1 VSSITDRDKDR
12 ERLLAE
18 LEELRAELALLRER
32 ESARGGATESA
43 EAFFNR
49 FSEAVL
55 QKRSRPRDEDP
66 LSNTVGV
73 LERLLENFPNGSIN
87 IFDRELRYLFAA
99 GRGLK
104 EAGLSSSDLV
114 GKTIFDLFEQRDAEH
129 AAVYYQLAFEGH
141 NVCFEL
147 PFKSHLYT
155 INASPLDDG
164 GGDVYA
170 VLAVAQDATERRL
183 AEETQRELEQRA
195 RQEYEQLLARLT
207 HLAES
212 FGESRDLPSIFR
224 ALREFAVSSVPCIGI
239 FISLYD
245 SARDVRTACYAWGDD
260 EEFDVSQLPP
270 MPITT
275 EGPNSRAVRTGQII
289 ITDDYS
295 KINHGVK
302 TVAIGNN
309 DLVLPLSSLA
319 APMSV
324 MGRIVGT
331 IEVQSYER
339 AAYREEHVTAMRMA
353 ANLAAV
359 AIENVRLFEHERLA
373 RAAAEDSNRI
383 KDEFLATLS
392 HELRTPL
399 TAVLG
404 WTRLLRERELDEKT
418 SRHALDIIERNAIAQ
433 KQLIEEI
440 LDVSRIITGKTKLEL
455 HPITL
460 ERVIVAAIESVGPAA
475 SAKEIELE
483 FTREGEA
490 GLISGDPERL
500 QQVVWNLLSNAVKF
514 TPKSGRVHVRLS
526 QADSHTQLEVRDSG
540 EGIHQEF
547 LPYVFDRFRQ
557 ADGSTTRP
565 HGGLGLGLAIV
576 RHLVELHGG
585 TVKAISAGENQG
597 STFTVRLPLLAYA
610 SAGEEAG
617 DAASRAARG
626 ANEDGA
632 QQSINLE
639 GVRVLIIDDE
649 PDALEFLRFILKRSR
664 AEVAAVSSTDD
675 ALAELERFRPDLI
688 ISDIGMPDRDGYDLI
703 RALRALPPERGGM
716 LPAVA
721 LTAYARSEDEARA
734 LREGFQAHIP
744 KPFEPAQLITAVA
757 TLCNKSQR
765 GKSRAE
771 G

>member
-1 VSSITDRDKDR
+1 VSSISDKNKDR
-12 ERLLAE
+12 E
-18 LEELRAELALLRER
+18 
-32 ESARGGATESA
+32 
-43 EAFFNR
+43 
-49 FSEAVL
+49 
-55 QKRSRPRDEDP
+55 Q
-66 LSNTVGV
+66 
-73 LERLLENFPNGSIN
+73 
-87 IFDRELRYLFAA
+87 
-99 GRGLK
+99 
-104 EAGLSSSDLV
+104 LV
-114 GKTIFDLFEQRDAEH
+114 A
-129 AAVYYQLAFEGH
+129 
-141 NVCFEL
+141 
-147 PFKSHLYT
+147 
-155 INASPLDDG
+155 
-164 GGDVYA
+164 
-170 VLAVAQDATERRL
+170 
-183 AEETQRELEQRA
+183 ELEQRA
-195 RQEYEQLLARLT
+195 REEYEHLLGRLT

-212 FGESRDLPSIFR
+212 FGESRDLLSIFR
-224 ALREFAVSSVPCIGI
+224 ALREFAFSSVPCIGI

-245 SARDVRTACYAWGDD
+245 AAREVRTACYAWGDG

-295 KINHGVK
+295 KVRHGVP

-309 DLVLPLSSLA
+309 DEILPLSSMA

-339 AAYREEHVTAMRMA
+339 AAYKEEHVTAMRMA

-418 SRHALDIIERNAIAQ
+418 ARHALDIIERNAIAQ

-440 LDVSRIITGKTKLEL
+440 LDVSRIITGKTRLEL

-460 ERVIVAAIESVGPAA
+460 ERVVEAAIESVRPAA
-475 SAKEIELE
+475 SAKEIALE
-483 FTREGEA
+483 FMRESEA
-490 GLISGDPERL
+490 GLVSGDPERL

-514 TPKSGRVHVRLS
+514 TPSGGRIHLRLA
-526 QADSHTQLEVRDSG
+526 QADSHAQIEITDSG
-540 EGIHQEF
+540 EGIKQDF

-585 TVKAISAGENQG
+585 TVRAASGGKNQG
-597 STFTVRLPLLAYA
+597 STFTVRLPLLAHA
-610 SAGEEAG
+610 SDNIKELSAEIV
-617 DAASRAARG
+617 RA
-626 ANEDGA
+626 EHKETE
-632 QQSINLE
+632 SLPSLE
-639 GVRVLIIDDE
+639 GLRVLIVDDE
-649 PDALEFLRFILKRSR
+649 PDALEFLQFVLERSR
-664 AEVAAVSSTDD
+664 AEVSAVSSTDE
-675 ALAELERFRPDLI
+675 ALRELERFRPDLI
-688 ISDIGMPDRDGYDLI
+688 ISDIGMPGRDGYDLV
-703 RALRALPPERGGM
+703 RALRELPPERGGQ
-716 LPAVA
+716 LPVIA
-721 LTAYARSEDEARA
+721 LTAYARSEDAAHA
-734 LREGFQAHIP
+734 LREGFQMHIP
-744 KPFEPAQLITAVA
+744 KPFEPSELLNAAA
-757 TLCNKSQR
+757 TLCKKRRMSDR
-765 GKSRAE
+765 
-771 G
+771 

>member
-1 VSSITDRDKDR
+1 MGFSTDRDKDR
-12 ERLLAE
+12 EQLLAE
-18 LEELRAELALLRER
+18 LEGLRTELAFFRER
-32 ESARGGATESA
+32 EQTIENA

-55 QKRSRPRDEDP
+55 QKRSADGDRDP
-66 LSNTVGV
+66 LANAVKV
-73 LERLLENFPNGSIN
+73 CERLLENFPDGSIN
-87 IFDRELRYLFAA
+87 IFDRELRYLFAS
-99 GRGLK
+99 GKGLK
-104 EAGLSSSDLV
+104 EVGLSGSDLV
-114 GKTIFDLFEQRDAEH
+114 GKTLFDLYERKDAEH
-129 AAVYYQLAFEGH
+129 AAVYYKLAFEGH
-141 NVCFEL
+141 NVTFEL
-147 PFKSHLYT
+147 PFKEHLYI
-155 INASPLDDG
+155 INAAPLDDG
-164 GGDVYA
+164 SGDVYA
-170 VLAVAQDATERRL
+170 ILAVAQDATERRL
-183 AEETQRELEQRA
+183 AEETRRELEQRA
-195 RQEYEQLLARLT
+195 RTEYETLLARLT
-207 HLAES
+207 HLAET
-212 FGESRDLPSIFR
+212 FGESRDLLSIFR

-245 SARDVRTACYAWGDD
+245 AAREVRTACYAWGDD
-260 EEFDVSQLPP
+260 EEHDVSQLPP
-270 MPITT
+270 MPITS
-275 EGPNSRAVRTGQII
+275 EGPNSRAVRTGQVII
-289 ITDDYS
+289 VDDYS
-295 KINHGVK
+295 KIKHGVK

-309 DLVLPLSSLA
+309 DAILPLSSMA

-339 AAYREEHVTAMRMA
+339 AAYTEEHVTAMRMA

-373 RAAAEDSNRI
+373 RAAAEETNRV

-455 HPITL
+455 HPVTL
-460 ERVIVAAIESVGPAA
+460 EHVIVAAIESVRPAA

-483 FTREGEA
+483 FTRAGA
-490 GLISGDPERL
+490 GGLISGDPERL

-514 TPKSGRVHVRLS
+514 TPKGGRVHVRLY
-526 QADSHTQLEVRDSG
+526 QADTYAQLEVADTG
-540 EGIHQEF
+540 EGIPRDF

-585 TVKAISAGENQG
+585 TVGATSAGENQG
-597 STFTVRLPLLAYA
+597 STFTVRLPLLSYA
-610 SAGEEAG
+610 STVEQAEERSAPARESRTSSDD
-617 DAASRAARG
+617 DAQALTS
-626 ANEDGA
+626 
-632 QQSINLE
+632 LE

-649 PDALEFLRFILKRSR
+649 PDALEFLRFILEKSR

-675 ALAELERFRPDLI
+675 AFLELERFRPDVI
-688 ISDIGMPDRDGYDLI
+688 ISDIGMPGRDGYDLV
-703 RALRALPPERGGM
+703 RALRALPPERGGL

-721 LTAYARSEDEARA
+721 LTAYARSEDETRA
-734 LREGFQAHIP
+734 LREGFQTHIP
-744 KPFEPAQLITAVA
+744 KPFEPAQLITIVA
-757 TLCNKSQR
+757 TLCNKS
-765 GKSRAE
+765 KS
-771 G
+771 

>member
-1 VSSITDRDKDR
+1 MSSISDKNKDR
-12 ERLLAE
+12 E
-18 LEELRAELALLRER
+18 
-32 ESARGGATESA
+32 
-43 EAFFNR
+43 
-49 FSEAVL
+49 
-55 QKRSRPRDEDP
+55 Q
-66 LSNTVGV
+66 
-73 LERLLENFPNGSIN
+73 
-87 IFDRELRYLFAA
+87 
-99 GRGLK
+99 
-104 EAGLSSSDLV
+104 LV
-114 GKTIFDLFEQRDAEH
+114 A
-129 AAVYYQLAFEGH
+129 
-141 NVCFEL
+141 
-147 PFKSHLYT
+147 
-155 INASPLDDG
+155 
-164 GGDVYA
+164 
-170 VLAVAQDATERRL
+170 
-183 AEETQRELEQRA
+183 ELEQRA
-195 RQEYEQLLARLT
+195 REEYEHLLGRLT

-212 FGESRDLPSIFR
+212 FGESRDLLSIFR
-224 ALREFAVSSVPCIGI
+224 ALREFAFSSVPCIGI

-245 SARDVRTACYAWGDD
+245 AAREVRTACYAWGDG

-295 KINHGVK
+295 KVRHGVP

-309 DLVLPLSSLA
+309 DEILPLSSMA

-339 AAYREEHVTAMRMA
+339 AAYKEEHVTAMRMA

-418 SRHALDIIERNAIAQ
+418 ARHALDIIERNAIAQ

-440 LDVSRIITGKTKLEL
+440 LDVSRIITGKTRLEL

-460 ERVIVAAIESVGPAA
+460 ERVVEAAIESVRPAA
-475 SAKEIELE
+475 SAKEIALE
-483 FTREGEA
+483 FMRESEA
-490 GLISGDPERL
+490 GLVSGDPERL

-514 TPKSGRVHVRLS
+514 TPSGGRIHLRLA
-526 QADSHTQLEVRDSG
+526 QADSHAQIEITDSG
-540 EGIHQEF
+540 EGIKQDF

-585 TVKAISAGENQG
+585 TVRAASGGKNQG
-597 STFTVRLPLLAYA
+597 STFTVRLPLLAHA
-610 SAGEEAG
+610 SDNIKELSAEIV
-617 DAASRAARG
+617 RA
-626 ANEDGA
+626 EHKETE
-632 QQSINLE
+632 SLPSLE
-639 GVRVLIIDDE
+639 GLRVLIVDDE
-649 PDALEFLRFILKRSR
+649 PDALEFLQFVLERSR
-664 AEVAAVSSTDD
+664 AEVSAVSSTDE
-675 ALAELERFRPDLI
+675 ALRELERFRPDLI
-688 ISDIGMPDRDGYDLI
+688 ISDIGMPGRDGYDLV
-703 RALRALPPERGGM
+703 RALRELPPERGGQ
-716 LPAVA
+716 LPVIA
-721 LTAYARSEDEARA
+721 LTAYARSEDAAHA
-734 LREGFQAHIP
+734 LREGFQMHIP
-744 KPFEPAQLITAVA
+744 KPFEPSELLNAAA
-757 TLCNKSQR
+757 TLCKKRRMSDR
-765 GKSRAE
+765 
-771 G
+771 

>member
-1 VSSITDRDKDR
+1 VSSITDRDKDK
-12 ERLLAE
+12 EQLLAE
-18 LEELRAELALLRER
+18 LEELRAELALLRAR
-32 ESARGGATESA
+32 ESARKASIEHA
-43 EAFFNR
+43 AAFLER
-49 FSEAVL
+49 FSEAML
-55 QKRSRPRDEDP
+55 QKKSLPQDDQ
-66 LSNTVGV
+66 LSNTVKV
-73 LERLLENFPNGSIN
+73 FQKLLENFPNGSIN
-87 IFDRELRYLFAA
+87 IFDRELRYLFAV
-99 GRGLK
+99 GRGL
-104 EAGLSSSDLV
+104 EDAGLSSDDLV
-114 GKTIFDLFEQRDAEH
+114 GKTIFDLFEQKDAEH
-129 AAVYYQLAFEGH
+129 AAAYYQLALEGH
-141 NVCFEL
+141 SVSFEL
-147 PFKSHLYT
+147 PFSKHLYT
-155 INASPLDDG
+155 INAAPLEDAN
-164 GGDVYA
+164 GDVYA
-170 VLAVAQDATERRL
+170 VLAVAQDATEHRL
-183 AEETQRELEQRA
+183 AEEMLRELEQRA
-195 RQEYEQLLARLT
+195 REEYTHLLARLT

-212 FGESRDLPSIFR
+212 FGESRDLLSIFR
-224 ALREFAVSSVPCIGI
+224 ALREFAVSSVPSIGI

-245 SARDVRTACYAWGDD
+245 AARDVRTACYAWGDD

-270 MPITT
+270 MPITA
-275 EGPNSRAVRTGQII
+275 EGPNSRAVRTGQIVI
-289 ITDDYS
+289 IDDYS

-302 TVAIGNN
+302 TVAIGSN
-309 DLVLPLSSLA
+309 DQILPLSSMA
-319 APMSV
+319 VPMSV

-339 AAYREEHVTAMRMA
+339 AAYKEEHITAMRMA

-373 RAAAEDSNRI
+373 RTAAEDSNRI

-418 SRHALDIIERNAIAQ
+418 SRHALDIIERNAISQ

-460 ERVIVAAIESVGPAA
+460 ERVIVAAIESVRPAA

-514 TPKSGRVHVRLS
+514 TPKGGRVEVTLS
-526 QADSHTQLEVRDSG
+526 QADSHARLEVSDSG
-540 EGIHQEF
+540 EGISQDF
-547 LPYVFDRFRQ
+547 LPFVFDRFRQ

-585 TVKAISAGENQG
+585 TVSATSAGENQG
-597 STFTVRLPLLAYA
+597 SSFAVRLPLLVYA
-610 SAGEEAG
+610 SAGEAER
-617 DAASRAARG
+617 DAAAKMSRG
-626 ANEDGA
+626 ANDEVA
-632 QQSINLE
+632 QQLMSLE

-649 PDALEFLRFILKRSR
+649 PDALEFLRFILERSS
-664 AEVAAVSSTDD
+664 AKVAAVSSTDD
-675 ALAELERFRPDLI
+675 AFAELERFNPDII
-688 ISDIGMPDRDGYDLI
+688 ISDIGMPGRDGYDLI
-703 RALRALPPERGGM
+703 KSLRALPPERGGL

-721 LTAYARSEDEARA
+721 LTAYARSEDETRA
-734 LREGFQAHIP
+734 LREGFQTHIP
-744 KPFEPAQLITAVA
+744 KPFDPSRLITVVA
-757 TLCNKSQR
+757 TLCKKS
-765 GKSRAE
+765 
-771 G
+771 

>member
-1 VSSITDRDKDR
+1 VSSIADKDKDK
-12 ERLLAE
+12 EQLLAE
-18 LEELRAELALLRER
+18 LEELRAEMAAIRRQEAARLSNAL
-32 ESARGGATESA
+32 SA
-43 EAFFNR
+43 EAFFDR
-49 FSEAVL
+49 FSEAML
-55 QKRSRPRDEDP
+55 QKESLQPDDDQ
-66 LSNTVGV
+66 LSNTVKV
-73 LERLLENFPNGSIN
+73 LQKLLENFPNGSIN

-99 GRGLK
+99 GSGLE
-104 EAGLSSSDLV
+104 EAGLSSAHLV
-114 GKTIFDLFEQRDAEH
+114 GKTLFDLFERKDAEH
-129 AAVYYQLAFEGH
+129 AAAYYQLAMEGH
-141 NVCFEL
+141 AVSFEL
-147 PFKSHLYT
+147 PFSNQLYT
-155 INASPLDDG
+155 INAAPLEDRNG
-164 GGDVYA
+164 NIYA
-170 VLAVAQDATERRL
+170 VLAIAQDITERKL
-183 AEETQRELEQRA
+183 AEEKLRRTEERA
-195 RQEYEQLLARLT
+195 REEYERLLERLT

-212 FGESRDLPSIFR
+212 FGEARDLVAIFR
-224 ALREFAVSSVPCIGI
+224 ALREFAVLSVPCIGI

-245 SARDVRTACYAWGDD
+245 PGRDVRTACYAWGDN
-260 EEFDVSQLPP
+260 EEFAVSELPP

-295 KINHGVK
+295 KIKHGVK

-309 DLVLPLSSLA
+309 EEILPLSSMA

-339 AAYREEHVTAMRMA
+339 AAYKQEHVTAMRMA

-373 RAAAEDSNRI
+373 RAAAEETNRI

-418 SRHALDIIERNAIAQ
+418 SRHALDIIERNAIVQ

-440 LDVSRIITGKTKLEL
+440 LDVSRIITGKTRLEL

-460 ERVIVAAIESVGPAA
+460 ERVIEACIESVGPAA
-475 SAKEIELE
+475 HVKEINLE

-490 GLISGDPERL
+490 GLVSGDPERL

-514 TPKSGRVHVRLS
+514 TPSGGRVQVRLA
-526 QADSHTQLEVRDSG
+526 QADSHALINVTDSG
-540 EGIHQEF
+540 EGIRQDF
-547 LPYVFDRFRQ
+547 LPFVFDRFRQ

-585 TVKAISAGENQG
+585 TVGAASAGENQG
-597 STFTVRLPLLAYA
+597 STFTVKLPLLAYVP
-610 SAGEEAG
+610 EAEKERK
-617 DAASRAARG
+617 AVTSSISTREKG
-626 ANEDGA
+626 ADGLPT
-632 QQSINLE
+632 LE
-639 GVRVLIIDDE
+639 GLRVLIVDDE
-649 PDALEFLRFILKRSR
+649 PDALEFLRFVLERSR
-664 AEVAAVSSTDD
+664 AEVAAVSSTVD
-675 ALAELERFRPDLI
+675 ALRQLEHFRPDVI
-688 ISDIGMPDRDGYDLI
+688 ISDIGMPGSDGYDLV
-703 RALRALPPERGGM
+703 RALRALPPERGGQ

-721 LTAYARSEDEARA
+721 LTAYARSEDERRA
-734 LREGFQAHIP
+734 LREGFQIHIP
-744 KPFEPAQLITAVA
+744 KPFEAAQLLAAVA
-757 TLCNKSQR
+757 TLCKKSP
-765 GKSRAE
+765 
-771 G
+771 